1 MRSAHKYHAHVI
13 ERGSG
18 LWLCLRKDYIAW
30 RFLAMIGR
38 MEQQVGLP
46 ERMKTRFRQVGESV
60 AAMAQ
65 GFPNSR
71 DQAP

>member
-1 MRSAHKYHAHVI
+1 MARMDRQA
-13 ERGSG
+13 G
-18 LWLCLRKDYIAW
+18 LLE
-30 RFLAMIGR
+30 R
-38 MEQQVGLP
+38 MEA
-46 ERMKTRFRQVGESV
+46 RFRQVGESV